1 MNGDDALAVIKSNNQ
16 TLFTINDIYTFSKT
30 IEPKA
35 VRSSSMKFIEES
47 VKNFFL
53 KTEFNGLYSYI
64 DQEEDPQ
71 EDGHRGLNITCCKIP
86 EDNIHTYLVAFYLK
100 FLSFPLFW
108 KDYICI
114 FYIALK
120 QFSKIKSN
128 SQSVSRIICLGE
140 SPMKIVFIQEF
151 FFKNEF
157 IKDALITKNYATNVS
172 FEYFSMSR
180 LQTGITKLYHT
191 IEPKYS
197 SLHTLFTATP
207 GDFLAVNT
215 KIIELFIGS
224 SNPSVLAYFNVNVNV
239 IGSTRKQQNDKDIF
253 DKIAGHFTQV
263 RGYPEY
269 KVSKLY
275 EEICEGNKKRREEKA
290 AGKEEKVKERT
301 KAKTERKEDEKKANE
316 IVKDLE
322 KDMDEDSSSIKVP
335 KRMVAIMLELESVK
349 NEIKELKSDVKWMLF
364 YMKSLYDFE
373 VNE

>member
-71 EDGHRGLNITCCKIP
+71 EDGHRNLNITCCKIP
-86 EDNIHTYLVAFYLK
+86 DDNIHTYLVAFYLK

-140 SPMKIVFIQEF
+140 SPMKIVFIQEC
-151 FFKNEF
+151 
-157 IKDALITKNYATNVS
+157 
-172 FEYFSMSR
+172 
-180 LQTGITKLYHT
+180 
-191 IEPKYS
+191 
-197 SLHTLFTATP
+197 
-207 GDFLAVNT
+207 
-215 KIIELFIGS
+215 
-224 SNPSVLAYFNVNVNV
+224 SN
-239 IGSTRKQQNDKDIF
+239 
-253 DKIAGHFTQV
+253 
-263 RGYPEY
+263 
-269 KVSKLY
+269 
-275 EEICEGNKKRREEKA
+275 NKKLRN
-290 AGKEEKVKERT
+290 ERF
-301 KAKTERKEDEKKANE
+301 
-316 IVKDLE
+316 I
-322 KDMDEDSSSIKVP
+322 
-335 KRMVAIMLELESVK
+335 
-349 NEIKELKSDVKWMLF
+349 
-364 YMKSLYDFE
+364 
-373 VNE
+373 